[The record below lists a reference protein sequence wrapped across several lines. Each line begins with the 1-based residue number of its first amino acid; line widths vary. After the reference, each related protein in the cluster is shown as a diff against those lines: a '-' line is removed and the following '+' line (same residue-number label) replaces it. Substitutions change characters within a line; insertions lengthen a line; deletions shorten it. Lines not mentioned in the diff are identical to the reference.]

1 MSRATATGIRL
12 KLPTPRFSRS
22 LSPRVS
28 SRGSFVHGWHAAKG
42 EAYVDNYESCSR
54 SYERTRT
61 WARKRKANRDIAQK
75 APLPPS
81 SRSARLAFIS
91 PRSVTGAVTQRN
103 DPRVGTLNLCAAD
116 GPPDVSSAIAPRL
129 ASQSGGAFAFDPSRG
144 REWHSFLNL
153 FKAY

>member
-91 PRSVTGAVTQRN
+91 PRSVTRGSNPAER
-103 DPRVGTLNLCAAD
+103 
-116 GPPDVSSAIAPRL
+116 SACRHIEL
-129 ASQSGGAFAFDPSRG
+129 VRG
-144 REWHSFLNL
+144 RRSPRRIVRDSAPFGFAVGRGVCFRPVTRSGVAQLP
-153 FKAY
+153 